1 MFATKKAL
9 NSHIE
14 SSNKA
19 IRDLKFSVY
28 EDHYQLLLDHSRRL
42 FSLLEKYEL
51 LLKHFGLTEHTTPE
65 TKELRTK
72 GGPEREA

>member
-1 MFATKKAL
+1 MFASKKDL
-9 NSHIE
+9 KNHIE
-14 SSNKA
+14 WVECE
-19 IRDLKFSVY
+19 LKVLGERY
-28 EDHYQLLLDHSRRL
+28 W
-42 FSLLEKYEL
+42 SLYHKHEL